1 MEHAILRD
9 ARIVDENVN
18 RAEVLRDL
26 CQSGGS
32 RVEIADVPFVDIHA
46 GLGLEL
52 RGGLVVA
59 VINGG
64 DLVARRGE
72 RLRYRSA
79 DPARAAGYD
88 RNPVHCS
95 APFCFFSEGAR
106 SFRTALHSLRL
117 PSNPNAPQRSIVSAI
132 PMPPPMQ

>member
-1 MEHAILRD
+1 MEHAILRN
-9 ARIVDENVN
+9 ASIVDENVD
-18 RAEVLRDL
+18 RAEVLRDP
-26 CQSGGS
+26 CQPGS
-32 RVEIADVPFVDIHA
+32 ARVEIADVPFVDIHA

-64 DLVARRGE
+64 DLIARRGE

-95 APFCFFSEGAR
+95 APCRFFSEGAR
-106 SFRTALHSLRL
+106 SYRAAL
-117 PSNPNAPQRSIVSAI
+117 PSHCFPSKPNGPQRSTVSAI
-132 PMPPPMQ
+132 P